1 MNMLIGEYRNT
12 LDEKGR
18 ILFPSKL
25 RSALEQIAPE
35 QNELMA
41 TQGLDHCLMLF
52 TTDEWMNLNEK
63 IVGSASLFNDQ
74 KRLVM
79 RRFIAPAQRLE
90 FDKSGRLSIP
100 QSLREYAGL
109 SGECVILGINKYLE
123 LWDSASYKQ
132 YLEATESTF
141 QQAAE
146 SMGDILL

>member
-1 MNMLIGEYRNT
+1 MDLLIGEYRNT

-18 ILFPSKL
+18 IQFPAKL
-25 RSALEQIAPE
+25 RTVLE
-35 QNELMA
+35 QNELMV

-52 TTDEWMNLNEK
+52 TVEEWKELNQK

-79 RRFIAPAQRLE
+79 RRFIAPAQKIE

-100 QSLREYAGL
+100 QSLREYASL
-109 SGECVILGINKYLE
+109 SGECVILGINKYME
-123 LWDSASYKQ
+123 LWNAETYKE
-132 YLEATESTF
+132 YLEATESSF